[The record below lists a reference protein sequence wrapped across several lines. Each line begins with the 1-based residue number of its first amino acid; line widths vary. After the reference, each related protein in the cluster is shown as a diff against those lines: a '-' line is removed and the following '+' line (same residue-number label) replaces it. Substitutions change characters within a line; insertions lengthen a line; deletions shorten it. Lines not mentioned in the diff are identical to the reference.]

1 LLFRQVTEF
10 LSEAGRELSIMGY
23 FAGSEV
29 VADCTSSHSEISL
42 VSDFAP
48 NLAFFS
54 LLPPVQSLKQ
64 VPLLPIPKYDPS
76 KIYVA
81 LLSSDGDNMQLDYN
95 SLRPRMEER
104 LALCAKDRGLG
115 SSAVCP
121 PVGWTISNRL
131 MEFAPTVLRW
141 FFAAAKRT
149 NDADSFLM
157 GPSGYGFLHP
167 SSNTKQAILRNLT
180 VEAAEKL
187 DMCAYVHWDN
197 YSQEPAMEGTVAAY
211 AHTTIRGIF
220 SPVQPAVPPVV
231 AKDIVT
237 FSETKRWFTQDNPE
251 DIAKHLNSLKPGSTV
266 FLYKIHDVS
275 FADVEAMAAAL
286 SSNVV
291 LVGHRELIAMMRT
304 HYGLPNG
311 ASLSVVV

>member
-1 LLFRQVTEF
+1 
-10 LSEAGRELSIMGY
+10 
-23 FAGSEV
+23 
-29 VADCTSSHSEISL
+29 
-42 VSDFAP
+42 
-48 NLAFFS
+48 
-54 LLPPVQSLKQ
+54 
-64 VPLLPIPKYDPS
+64 
-76 KIYVA
+76 
-81 LLSSDGDNMQLDYN
+81 
-95 SLRPRMEER
+95 
-104 LALCAKDRGLG
+104 
-115 SSAVCP
+115 
-121 PVGWTISNRL
+121 
-131 MEFAPTVLRW
+131 
-141 FFAAAKRT
+141 
-149 NDADSFLM
+149 
-157 GPSGYGFLHP
+157 
-167 SSNTKQAILRNLT
+167 
-180 VEAAEKL
+180 
-187 DMCAYVHWDN
+187 
-197 YSQEPAMEGTVAAY
+197 MEGTVAAY

-237 FSETKRWFTQDNPE
+237 FSETKRWFTQDHPE